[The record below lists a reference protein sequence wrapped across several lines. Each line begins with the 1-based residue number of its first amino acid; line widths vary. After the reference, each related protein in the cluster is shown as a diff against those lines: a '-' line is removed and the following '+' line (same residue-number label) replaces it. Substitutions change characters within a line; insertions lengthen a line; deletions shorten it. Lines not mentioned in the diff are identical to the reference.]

1 MAIGVF
7 KLISLLPL
15 ARRKK
20 RLHLL
25 LWVQGERA
33 ASRSRTGGP
42 SETNLTVTHR
52 KLHLDQRFAG
62 ILDRG
67 PARTG
72 PALWAGHGLCFPI
85 DVEVREVVSGLRLIP
100 VGLEGGTNQVHPIAS
115 LRLDEIGAR
124 DISRINEML

>member
-1 MAIGVF
+1 MHSLRMGPFNACQMAIGVL
-7 KLISLLPL
+7 KLIGLLPL

-42 SETNLTVTHR
+42 SGTDLTIALR

-72 PALWAGHGLCFPI
+72 PALGTVTGLRFPLAATA
-85 DVEVREVVSGLRLIP
+85 REVAAGI
-100 VGLEGGTNQVHPIAS
+100 
-115 LRLDEIGAR
+115 
-124 DISRINEML
+124 